1 MRKLT
6 KKLTRE
12 ERELADAKAKIER
25 KYARIAKRRL
35 NAINQKLFPDYDL
48 LGMNKGDFEMLLN
61 DFEAVKK
68 NEPKQQPDEHFKQL
82 NQVPDDGRTF

>member
-12 ERELADAKAKIER
+12 EQELADAKAKIER

-35 NAINQKLFPDYDL
+35 NKINQKLFPDVDL
-48 LGMNKGDFEMLLN
+48 LGMSKSEFERLLDN
-61 DFEAVKK
+61 SKIVM
-68 NEPKQQPDEHFKQL
+68 KQQSDNKFTPL
-82 NQVPDDGRTF
+82 NPVEDDNKAF

>member
-12 ERELADAKAKIER
+12 EQEIADAKAKIER

-35 NAINQKLFPDYDL
+35 NEINQKLFPNDDL
-48 LGMNKGDFEMLLN
+48 LGMSKSEFEQLLN
-61 DFEAVKK
+61 NSKIVA
-68 NEPKQQPDEHFKQL
+68 KQQSDNKFTPL
-82 NQVPDDGRTF
+82 NPVEDDGKSF

>member
-12 ERELADAKAKIER
+12 EQELADAKAKIER

-35 NAINQKLFPDYDL
+35 NAINQKLFPADDL
-48 LGMNKGDFEMLLN
+48 LGMSKSEFEQLLN
-61 DFEAVKK
+61 NSKIVT
-68 NEPKQQPDEHFKQL
+68 KQQSDNKFTPPTPIK
-82 NQVPDDGRTF
+82 DDGKSF

>member
-12 ERELADAKAKIER
+12 EQELADAKVKIER

-35 NAINQKLFPDYDL
+35 NAINQKLFPADDL
-48 LGMNKGDFEMLLN
+48 LGMSKSEFEQLLN
-61 DFEAVKK
+61 NSKIVT
-68 NEPKQQPDEHFKQL
+68 KQQSDNKFTPPTPIK
-82 NQVPDDGRTF
+82 DDGKSF

>member
-12 ERELADAKAKIER
+12 EQELADAKAKIER

-35 NAINQKLFPDYDL
+35 NEINQKLFPADDL
-48 LGMNKGDFEMLLN
+48 LGMSKSEFEQLLN
-61 DFEAVKK
+61 NSKIVT
-68 NEPKQQPDEHFKQL
+68 KQQSDNKFTPPTPIK
-82 NQVPDDGRTF
+82 DDGKSF